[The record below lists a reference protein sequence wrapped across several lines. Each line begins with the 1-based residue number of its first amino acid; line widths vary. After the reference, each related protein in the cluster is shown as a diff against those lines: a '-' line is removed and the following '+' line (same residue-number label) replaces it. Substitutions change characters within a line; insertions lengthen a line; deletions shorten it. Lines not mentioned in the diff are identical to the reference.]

1 MRVLFAAD
9 GSRFTKKALAFLV
22 AHEGILTASHELHVL
37 HVQLPLPP
45 RVKAVAGRD
54 LVANYHLEEA
64 EKVLSPIRKFLE
76 RHPVNFHASWVV
88 GHPAAE
94 IVAAARADK
103 SHLIVMGTHGHG
115 VLGRMLLGSVAQRVV
130 SECNVAV
137 LLVK

>member
-37 HVQLPLPP
+37 HVQLPLP
-45 RVKAVAGRD
+45 
-54 LVANYHLEEA
+54 
-64 EKVLSPIRKFLE
+64 LSPIRNFLE